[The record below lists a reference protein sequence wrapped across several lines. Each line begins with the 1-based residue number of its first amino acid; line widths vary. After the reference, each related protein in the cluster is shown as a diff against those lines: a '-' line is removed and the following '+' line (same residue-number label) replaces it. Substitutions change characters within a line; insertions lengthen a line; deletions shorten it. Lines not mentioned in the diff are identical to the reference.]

1 MCDNSYVSQCAP
13 STCESRSAAATSKY
27 GDTALRKTQIGRRT
41 GETLTLIGGD
51 SLIEL
56 KKLPHVLVYQKLF
69 HEILGN
75 ILFVIGL
82 RSKEAEIL
90 PFH

>member
-27 GDTALRKTQIGRRT
+27 GDTALRKTQIGRKT
-41 GETLTLIGGD
+41 GEALTLIGGG

-56 KKLPHVLVYQKLF
+56 K
-69 HEILGN
+69 
-75 ILFVIGL
+75 
-82 RSKEAEIL
+82 
-90 PFH
+90 

>member
-27 GDTALRKTQIGRRT
+27 GDTALRKTQIGRKT
-41 GETLTLIGGD
+41 GEALTLIGGG

-56 KKLPHVLVYQKLF
+56 KSLLSKTGSKNLRKTEPPYLVKSL
-69 HEILGN
+69 
-75 ILFVIGL
+75 V
-82 RSKEAEIL
+82 
-90 PFH
+90 